1 MWQAVC
7 RAGAILCVIA
17 LSTPEAQAQGLLQ
30 GRETL
35 GQARLFTNDRIGD
48 GRDRWRSGAYGIST
62 VRGSSWDGHLPLRM
76 GEIMEYRFRGEV
88 IAPDNTN
95 NPAPGDRL
103 FAGVLSVGAHT
114 HFTWHGLEMALG
126 ADIVAMGEQTGVRH
140 LQEVVHDLFS
150 LQSNNLENYQ
160 VDNGV
165 YLHGTMEIG
174 HTFDLGPGELRPFVE
189 LQAGVETM
197 ARVGFDVTFGGYGQG
212 GLRLRDV
219 TTGQRISAIDNENDH
234 GFSLMLGGDYAWVDS
249 SRYLPADRGYT
260 PEETRYRLRAGVN
273 YAFGYS
279 NIFYGLTYLS
289 EEFVGQSDGQTLGSV
304 TIALEF

>member
-1 MWQAVC
+1 MWQAVR
-7 RAGAILCVIA
+7 RAGAILCA
-17 LSTPEAQAQGLLQ
+17 FGLSSSLASAQGIFD

-35 GQARLFTNDRIGD
+35 GQARLFTNDLIGD

-62 VRGSSWDGHLPLRM
+62 VRGPSWDGYLPLRM

-88 IAPDNTN
+88 ITPASIT

-103 FAGVLSVGAHT
+103 YAGVLSFGAHT
-114 HFTWHGLEMALG
+114 HFSWNGFDVALG
-126 ADIVAMGEQTGVRH
+126 ADIVAMGEQTGIRH
-140 LQEVVHDLFS
+140 LQEIVHEAFS
-150 LQSNNLENYQ
+150 LQSSRVESFQ

-165 YLHGTMEIG
+165 YLHGTAEIG
-174 HTFDLGPGELRPFVE
+174 REFSFGQGNVRPFLE

-197 ARVGFDVTFGGYGQG
+197 ARVGFDLTFGDYGQG

-219 TTGQRISAIDNENDH
+219 TTGHRVSAIDSESDH
-234 GFSLMLGGDYAWVDS
+234 GFSLLLGGDYAWVES
-249 SRYLPADRGYT
+249 SRYLPSDQGYT
-260 PEETRYRLRAGVN
+260 PEDTRYRLRAGVN

-289 EEFVGQSDGQTLGSV
+289 EEFVGQSEGQTIGSV

>member
-1 MWQAVC
+1 MWQAIC
-7 RAGAILCVIA
+7 RAGVILCAIHLFAPAA
-17 LSTPEAQAQGLLQ
+17 LAQGFLD

-35 GQARLFTNDRIGD
+35 GQARLFTNDLIGD
-48 GRDRWRSGAYGIST
+48 GRDRWRSGAYGVST
-62 VRGSSWDGHLPLRM
+62 VRGPGWDGALPMRM

-88 IAPDNTN
+88 ITPASIT

-103 FAGVLSVGAHT
+103 YAGVLSVGAHT
-114 HFTWHGLEMALG
+114 HFAWNGVEMALG

-140 LQEVVHDLFS
+140 LQEAVHDVFS
-150 LQSNNLENYQ
+150 LPSSRVENFQ
-160 VDNGV
+160 VDNGI
-165 YLHGTMEIG
+165 YLHGTAELG
-174 HTFDLGPGELRPFVE
+174 REFSFGPGRVRPFVE

-197 ARVGFDVTFGGYGQG
+197 ARVGFDVTFGDYGLG

-219 TTGQRISAIDNENDH
+219 TTGHRISAIDSEQDH

-249 SRYLPADRGYT
+249 SRYLPSDQGYM
-260 PEETRYRLRAGVN
+260 PEDTRYRLRAGVN
-273 YAFGYS
+273 HAFGYS

-289 EEFVGQSDGQTLGSV
+289 EEFVGQSEGQTVGSV